1 MNFLSSLTVCVVV
14 TFALAGC
21 GAKSSVEDEVRE
33 LITSAEV
40 AAEARDVS
48 DVMTLI
54 ADDYAD
60 AQGFDKTQ
68 LTNFLRGYFLMHPKI
83 ELVVDIGAVELPA
96 DGLARTRVTIAMV
109 GTQGTAS
116 ASSATG
122 DLETVQLELQRKGD
136 EWRVTRAD
144 RIRGGL

>member
-14 TFALAGC
+14 TFALVGC
-21 GAKSSVEDEVRE
+21 GAK
-33 LITSAEV
+33 TSAEEEV
-40 AAEARDVS
+40 RALVTSAEEAAEARDVG
-48 DVMTLI
+48 DVMKLI

-68 LTNFLRGYFLMHPKI
+68 LTNFLRGYFVIHPKI
-83 ELVVDIGAVELPA
+83 ELVVDIGAVEFPA
-96 DGLARTRVTIAMV
+96 EGLARTRLTIAMV
-109 GTQGTAS
+109 GTQGAGND
-116 ASSATG
+116 ASATG

-144 RIRGGL
+144 RMRGAL

>member
-21 GAKSSVEDEVRE
+21 GAKSSAEDEVRE

-83 ELVVDIGAVELPA
+83 ELVVDIGAVEFPA